1 MLTPED
7 IDPELKDGE
16 DVVWMTNIRD
26 TVKNKIILSAR
37 HIESQ
42 KKDVEDDPNF
52 KSGFKHTGASKIK
65 GETSILLRNSEGKTQ
80 AYKVDTG
87 KEKGD
92 GEILALK
99 DPENQPKPGG
109 DQPKL
114 LGKD

>member
-16 DVVWMTNIRD
+16 DVVWMTDIRD
-26 TVKNKIILSAR
+26 TIKNKIILSAR

-65 GETSILLRNSEGKTQ
+65 GETSILLRNSEGKINLNLGGTNLNCLGRIQKMRTHLCQVLMKMTQ
-80 AYKVDTG
+80 KFC
-87 KEKGD
+87 
-92 GEILALK
+92 
-99 DPENQPKPGG
+99 QF
-109 DQPKL
+109 
-114 LGKD
+114 